1 MNYATFIKL
10 QTNSLNSNIEL
21 SDKSISSTMESNT
34 SESLSATRNPSRI
47 TSKSLSGMVF
57 KKSIVFI
64 ILKTTFENLV

>member
-21 SDKSISSTMESNT
+21 SDKSISSTIESKT
-34 SESLSATRNPSRI
+34 SASLRATRNPSRI